1 MEVGPATTDV
11 VAGGSSAGAGPAPFL
26 LKTYDMIDDSSTD
39 DIVSW
44 SSTKTSFV
52 VWKPPEFSSRL
63 LPTYFKHNNFSSF
76 IRQLNTYGFRKIDP
90 ERWEFAN
97 DEFAKGQK
105 HLLKNIHRR
114 KPIHSHSTPPVG
126 AGDTERAALEEE
138 IERLQ
143 REKTALYVEL
153 WRFKQQQSGTENHLE
168 DLERRQRDMEQRQAN
183 MIAFL
188 QRAVQNPKFV
198 ENLVMMAGSST
209 STLHRKRRLP
219 VAECCPD
226 AMDNSF
232 CENSGSNSKHTE
244 VGHVFSQDFCDKL
257 KLELSPAFSKS
268 NLVCPSNQGS
278 NEGDRSPQLR
288 QMDDCFHIRTEC
300 LQLVPEH
307 LDLSDTG
314 ASCLKKHSFLTDS
327 LDDGDGLISCH
338 LNLTLASSS
347 MQMNSSNHFI
357 RIPSSIDLPTMNDN
371 AGDDCTKFSG
381 CSKNDDLAMTDA
393 VGPSLIE
400 VSAAEKQPPLPAK
413 VRVNDKFWEQFLT
426 ERPGSSDTEEA
437 SSSLR
442 DDPSEEQGEERM
454 PGSDDN

>member
-1 MEVGPATTDV
+1 MEVAPVATDV
-11 VAGGSSAGAGPAPFL
+11 IAGASSAGAGPAPFL

-44 SSTKTSFV
+44 SRTKTSFV

-114 KPIHSHSTPPVG
+114 KPIHSHSNPPVG
-126 AGDTERAALEEE
+126 AVDIEREALEDE

-143 REKTALYVEL
+143 REKAALHTEL
-153 WRFKQQQSGTENHLE
+153 WRFKQQQSGSEIQLE
-168 DLERRQRDMEQRQAN
+168 ELERRQRDMEQRQLN

-219 VAECCPD
+219 VVECCPD
-226 AMDNSF
+226 AIDNNF
-232 CENSGSNSKHTE
+232 CENSGSNSKPAE
-244 VGHVFSQDFCDKL
+244 VGQVFSQDFCDKL
-257 KLELSPAFSKS
+257 KLELSPAFSDS

-288 QMDDCFHIRTEC
+288 QMDDCCNLRMEC
-300 LQLVPEH
+300 LQLVAET

-314 ASCLKKHSFLTDS
+314 ASSCLKKNSFLTDS
-327 LDDGDGLISCH
+327 FDDGDGLISCH

-347 MQMNSSNHFI
+347 MQINSSNNFS
-357 RIPSSIDLPTMNDN
+357 RIPSSIDLGIMNDN
-371 AGDDCTKFSG
+371 TGEDCTKFSG
-381 CSKNDDLAMTDA
+381 CSKNDKPAMTD
-393 VGPSLIE
+393 VTGPLE
-400 VSAAEKQPPLPAK
+400 VPAAGKQPPLPAK

-442 DDPSEEQGEERM
+442 EDPCEEQEKE
-454 PGSDDN
+454 NAWE